1 MKIITVFNSND
12 FNPNF
17 GMCKDRYLPVYPSIK
32 TASLD
37 LAAPIGALG
46 LPGLITEQ
54 EILIIDASSDKEN
67 VITPKLKDFC
77 EFLRVKY
84 DTYANVAYELR
95 RFLGDEIFDKRYSS
109 VISDTN
115 NESEGGEG

>member
-54 EILIIDASSDKEN
+54 EILIIDASSDKEGA
-67 VITPKLKDFC
+67 ITPKLKDFC
-77 EFLRVKY
+77 EFLGVKY

-95 RFLGDEIFDKRYSS
+95 RFLGDEIFNKKYP
-109 VISDTN
+109 VVTKTEETAA
-115 NESEGGEG
+115 ES